1 MDILDQCRVI
11 SNKELINIKGGA
23 VFSASVVNALVRMI
37 TSAYELGRTLG
48 TIIRR
53 SKDKK
58 TCSY

>member
-11 SNKELINIKGGA
+11 SNRELINIKGGA

>member
-11 SNKELINIKGGA
+11 GNRELINIKGGA